1 MFKFLLIIFIII
13 YVIYKIST
21 FLIKT
26 FIGQSVKNFKKNS
39 KSKNKGIL
47 DEEGDFIDY
56 EEVD

>member
-1 MFKFLLIIFIII
+1 MVKFFLIIFIII
-13 YVIYKIST
+13 YLIYKIST

>member
-13 YVIYKIST
+13 YVIYKVST
-21 FLIKT
+21 FFIKT
-26 FIGQSVKNFKKNS
+26 FIGQTLKRSKKNT
-39 KSKNKGIL
+39 KTKNKGIL

>member
-13 YVIYKIST
+13 YVIYKVST

-26 FIGQSVKNFKKNS
+26 FIGQTLKRSKKNT
-39 KSKNKGIL
+39 KTKNKGIL

>member
-1 MFKFLLIIFIII
+1 MFKFFLIIFIII